1 MEYPNERSAERHR
14 PLCRPSFDM
23 SGFTDYYR
31 IITVVA
37 TRASALHE
45 MTVVDLQVK
54 AVDPPKLVSNML
66 FDHVL
71 DQLNTTKVAST
82 ALYS

>member
-1 MEYPNERSAERHR
+1 
-14 PLCRPSFDM
+14 
-23 SGFTDYYR
+23 
-31 IITVVA
+31 
-37 TRASALHE
+37 

-66 FDHVL
+66 FDRVL